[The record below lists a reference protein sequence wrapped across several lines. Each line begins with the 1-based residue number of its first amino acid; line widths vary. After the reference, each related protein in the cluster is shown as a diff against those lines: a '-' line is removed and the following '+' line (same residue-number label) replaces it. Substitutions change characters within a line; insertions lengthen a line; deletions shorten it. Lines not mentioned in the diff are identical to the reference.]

1 MTLEAMY
8 SLAARWPEFELIPTG
23 LDRETAV
30 LAYSPLHAGPL
41 TGKYRRDQPWPEGTR
56 FSTYKDAGT
65 KWPFATEKLFTLFD
79 ELTKIAQEHNGSVSQ
94 AALNW
99 VLQKAGVCS
108 AIIGT
113 RTPAQLEDN
122 LGAMKW
128 KLTDEEMTKLD
139 KLTEPEHQYPYDS
152 RLIRG

>member
-1 MTLEAMY
+1 VTLEAMY

-23 LDRETAV
+23 LDREIAV

-65 KWPFATEKLFTLFD
+65 KWPFETEKLFTLID

-94 AALNW
+94 AAPNW